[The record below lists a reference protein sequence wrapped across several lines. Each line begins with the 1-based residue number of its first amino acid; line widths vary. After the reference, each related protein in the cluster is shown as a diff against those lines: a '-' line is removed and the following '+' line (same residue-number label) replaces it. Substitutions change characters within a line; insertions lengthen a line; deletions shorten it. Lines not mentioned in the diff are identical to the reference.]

1 MIESAGIQ
9 SLITSLRRTESAES
23 LFPLAATASALM
35 NNTDRPGSLL
45 VVHLTILTIAGRID
59 GEAIMQDDWGAIKML
74 LSHLAD
80 LLEFQV
86 PEQLDSLG
94 VAWRAWAQ
102 PNLLQ

>member
-1 MIESAGIQ
+1 
-9 SLITSLRRTESAES
+9 
-23 LFPLAATASALM
+23 M